1 MDNYQIYCGYLPN
14 ICVRKI
20 LVSVHWG
27 MVMFSCNVPLLGNPL
42 GKMEQCLMNR
52 GILVVICKIVIG
64 IVENVF
70 CSGLQSHFTF
80 REAPCIL
87 MSCIWLIVVE
97 VEECTSIFCGAEC
110 EEFGNIN
117 NCRCWA
123 WGSHRMV
130 LLFEFNSGCFSQDG

>member
-1 MDNYQIYCGYLPN
+1 
-14 ICVRKI
+14 
-20 LVSVHWG
+20 
-27 MVMFSCNVPLLGNPL
+27 
-42 GKMEQCLMNR
+42 MNR
-52 GILVVICKIVIG
+52 GILVVICKIVFR

-110 EEFGNIN
+110 EEVGNIN

-130 LLFEFNSGCFSQDG
+130 LLFEFSSGCFFQDG